1 MVTYHID
8 MVMLDIDLGC
18 GLMISEMTV
27 LIWSSS
33 ISTWD
38 ILTVWSLSDLGDRE
52 VHYGQSGRTLPGAM
66 TISSRNTPS
75 DFFNPN
81 IKAR

>member
-27 LIWSSS
+27 LIW
-33 ISTWD
+33 
-38 ILTVWSLSDLGDRE
+38 
-52 VHYGQSGRTLPGAM
+52 
-66 TISSRNTPS
+66 
-75 DFFNPN
+75 
-81 IKAR
+81 